1 MQSGRNWTMND
12 IDPRYH
18 TLNDLHEAGRFDDAL
33 ALSRDLF
40 AEAEAE
46 PRPERYRYFMPMFQ
60 LQLLLDVHAPTRAVL
75 AALRDEQAAR
85 LLDGDA
91 FCGSGGPPAADEYQR
106 ASRFSLLLQMNT
118 LLGEMHATHALFRA
132 LEARLPELA
141 RQYAH
146 QALPAMVDAG
156 DFALADRYRGD
167 PLSGLANVNHGAREL
182 PLFPPPREAPRL
194 AADLSNLVK
203 DVRIGIAVLR
213 GLGDPAAADALRA
226 ALLDGL
232 ESDEL
237 REMAAREL
245 AEPGTITREG
255 VARQMAEE
263 ERQGL

>member
-1 MQSGRNWTMND
+1 MTQLD
-12 IDPRYH
+12 QRYFDMDA
-18 TLNDLHEAGRFDDAL
+18 LREAGDDDAAL
-33 ALSRDLF
+33 ALLLQVF
-40 AEAEAE
+40 AEVDAEAA
-46 PRPERYRYFMPMFQ
+46 PGRSRYFMPMFQ
-60 LQLLLDVHAPTRAVL
+60 FQLQLERHPQAHAAL
-75 AALRDEQAAR
+75 MALRDGQAAR
-85 LLDGDA
+85 LLAGELYCGTDPAPQGGAFQRVRRFALVVEMNELLGDA
-91 FCGSGGPPAADEYQR
+91 HS
-106 ASRFSLLLQMNT
+106 
-118 LLGEMHATHALFRA
+118 THALFRS
-132 LEARLPELA
+132 LEAQSPELA

-194 AADLSNLVK
+194 AADLSNLLK

-255 VARQMAEE
+255 VAHQMAEE